1 MNEKQMLL
9 LVDDFLNF
17 LDEVEVDVEGMELAL
32 LLEQIEKV
40 EKRNKIYEKV

>member
-1 MNEKQMLL
+1 MLL

-17 LDEVEVDVEGMELAL
+17 LDEVEVDFEGMELAL

-40 EKRNKIYEKV
+40 ERKNKIYE

>member
-1 MNEKQMLL
+1 MKEEQMLL

-17 LDEVEVDVEGMELAL
+17 LDEVEVDFEGMELAL

-40 EKRNKIYEKV
+40 ERKNKIYE